1 MNSVSSS
8 LKVVSGNGTKGS
20 SSGRL
25 VVAVVDGVTVV
36 VAVGNVLGM
45 VGAGGRDGDGVVRVG
60 IGDAVVVVMDVATFP
75 SKKFRRSGRL
85 IRIGPLDE
93 SVLKVKEETDFS
105 VKLGMLL
112 TLSSAANRGKAET
125 VSVPSKFLM
134 REEELSTMTIGIEM
148 KELLSAVV
156 VVVVIAAVVVVN
168 EVVVLGEVEEGTK
181 SSDVGE
187 LMETVKKWNM
197 LKKS

>member
-8 LKVVSGNGTKGS
+8 LKVVPENGTKCS

-25 VVAVVDGVTVV
+25 VVAVVDGNMVV
-36 VAVGNVLGM
+36 VAIGNVLGM

-125 VSVPSKFLM
+125 VSVPSKFWM

-156 VVVVIAAVVVVN
+156 VVVVVAAVVVVN